1 MPSSPPNRGALGFI
15 LVTLIINSM
24 GIGLMMPVM
33 PSLLTEL
40 TQLPVS
46 EAARWG
52 GALSVIYALM
62 QFVFGPTL
70 GNLSDRYGR
79 RPVLLVSMFTM
90 AVDYL
95 VMALSWHLAVL
106 FIGRTLSGVAGAT
119 FSAASAYIADVSS
132 KEDRAKNFGL
142 VGAGF
147 GVGFVLG
154 PMIGGFLGEFG
165 PRAPFFAAAALSFV
179 NFLFGYFMLPETLKP
194 ENRRSFDWKRANPLG
209 ALKQV
214 AKFPA
219 VRTLL
224 LAVFLFDIAHY
235 VYPAVWSFYAQE
247 VFAWT
252 PADIG
257 LSLAFVG
264 IGFAFVQ
271 GYLIRVLEPKLG
283 PGRTLLIALS
293 ANLVAFAGLA
303 VAESGWMAYAMVTF
317 AAFGAMAT
325 PAFTGL
331 MSNRIPDNAQ
341 GELQGLISSA
351 AGLSMVISPFVM
363 TQTFA
368 YFSAPEAPI
377 HFPGAPFALAWLL
390 ILASML
396 IALPFLKPRHA
407 LSGDAGNGRPAG
419 GEQDDNRTTS

>member
-1 MPSSPPNRGALGFI
+1 MPSGETKRGALGFI
-15 LVTLIINSM
+15 LVTLTINSM
-24 GIGLMMPVM
+24 GIGLMMPVL
-33 PSLLTEL
+33 PSLLTDL

-52 GALSVIYALM
+52 GALSVVYALM

-70 GNLSDRYGR
+70 GNLSDRFGR

-154 PMIGGFLGEFG
+154 PMIGGYLGEYG
-165 PRAPFFAAAALSFV
+165 PRAPFYAAAALSFV
-179 NFLFGYFMLPETLKP
+179 NFLFGYFVLPETLKP
-194 ENRRSFDWKRANPLG
+194 ENRRAFDWKRANPLG

-214 AKFPA
+214 AKYPA

-224 LAVFLFDIAHY
+224 LAIFLFDIAHY
-235 VYPAVWSFYAQE
+235 VYPAVWSFYAEE

-264 IGFAFVQ
+264 VGFVFVQ

-283 PGRTLLIALS
+283 PGRTLLIGLS

-303 VAESGWMAYAMVTF
+303 FASSGWMAYAMIIF
-317 AAFGAMAT
+317 AAFGALAT

-331 MSNRIPDNAQ
+331 MSNRMPDNAQ

-351 AGLSMVISPFVM
+351 AGLSLVISPFVM
-363 TQTFA
+363 TQIFA
-368 YFSAPEAPI
+368 NFSGPAATI
-377 HFPGAPFALAWLL
+377 TFPGAPFALAWLL

-396 IALPFLKPRHA
+396 IALPFMKLTDDGIPASDPSEQKKPA
-407 LSGDAGNGRPAG
+407 
-419 GEQDDNRTTS
+419 E

>member
-1 MPSSPPNRGALGFI
+1 MPSNPPNRGALGFI

-70 GNLSDRYGR
+70 GNLSDRFGR

-95 VMALSWHLAVL
+95 VMALSWNLLVL
-106 FIGRTLSGVAGAT
+106 FIGRTISGVAGAT

-132 KEDRAKNFGL
+132 KKDRAKNFGL

-154 PMIGGFLGEFG
+154 PMIGGFLGEYG

-179 NFLFGYFMLPETLKP
+179 NFLFGYFILPETLKQ
-194 ENRRSFDWKRANPLG
+194 ENRRPFDWKRANPLG
-209 ALKQV
+209 ALKQI

-224 LAVFLFDIAHY
+224 LALFLFDIGHY
-235 VYPAVWSFYAQE
+235 VYPAIWSFFTQE
-247 VFAWT
+247 RFAWT

-257 LSLAFVG
+257 LSLALVG
-264 IGFAFVQ
+264 VGFAIAQ
-271 GYLIRVLEPKLG
+271 GYLIRVIEPKFG
-283 PGRTLLIALS
+283 AGRTLFIGLS
-293 ANLVAFAGLA
+293 ANLVAMTGLA
-303 VAESGWMAYAMVTF
+303 FAESGWMAYAMIVF
-317 AAFGAMAT
+317 ASLGALAT

-341 GELQGLISSA
+341 GELQGLISA
-351 AGLSMVISPFVM
+351 VAGLSMVISPFVM

-368 YFSAPEAPI
+368 YFSAPGAPFY
-377 HFPGAPFALAWLL
+377 FPGAPFALAWLL
-390 ILASML
+390 ILAAML
-396 IALPFLKPRHA
+396 IALPFLKLGNT
-407 LSGDAGNGRPAG
+407 LSDSAEPG
-419 GEQDDNRTTS
+419 NRTP

>member
-1 MPSSPPNRGALGFI
+1 MAAGMSKRSALIFI
-15 LVTLIINSM
+15 LITLIINSM

-33 PSLLTEL
+33 PALMTEL
-40 TQLPVS
+40 TSLPVS
-46 EAARWG
+46 DAARWG
-52 GALSVIYALM
+52 GALSVLYALM
-62 QFVFGPTL
+62 QFLFGPTI
-70 GNLSDRYGR
+70 GNLSDRFGR
-79 RPVLLVSMFTM
+79 RPVLLISMFVM

-95 VMALSWHLAVL
+95 IMALAWHLAIL
-106 FIGRTLSGVAGAT
+106 FVARTLSGVAGAT

-165 PRAPFFAAAALSFV
+165 PRAPFYAAAALSFV
-179 NFLFGYFMLPETLKP
+179 NFLFGYFILPETLKP
-194 ENRRSFDWKRANPLG
+194 ENKRPFDWKRANPLG

-214 AKFPA
+214 ANYPA

-224 LAVFLFDIAHY
+224 IALFLFDIGHY
-235 VYPAVWSFYAQE
+235 VYPAVWSYYATE

-252 PADIG
+252 PGDIG

-264 IGFAFVQ
+264 IAFAVVQ
-271 GYLIRVLEPKLG
+271 GYLIRIMEPKLG
-283 PGRTLLIALS
+283 AGRTLFVGLAAS
-293 ANLVAFAGLA
+293 LVAFTGLA
-303 VAESGWMAYAMVTF
+303 FASTGWMAYSMIIF
-317 AAFGAMAT
+317 AAFGALAT

-331 MSNRIPDNAQ
+331 MSNRIPDDAQ

-363 TQTFA
+363 TQTFS
-368 YFSAPEAPI
+368 YFSGPDAVI
-377 HFPGAPFALAWLL
+377 TFPGAPFALAWLL
-390 ILASML
+390 ILASM
-396 IALPFLKPRHA
+396 IFALPFMQLQEKLP
-407 LSGDAGNGRPAG
+407 SGKKTGRKETPA
-419 GEQDDNRTTS
+419 E

>member
-1 MPSSPPNRGALGFI
+1 MPSGDSKRSALGFI

-40 TQLPVS
+40 TSLPVS
-46 EAARWG
+46 DAARWG
-52 GALSVIYALM
+52 GALSVVYALM
-62 QFVFGPTL
+62 QFGFGPTL
-70 GNLSDRYGR
+70 GNLSDRFGR
-79 RPVLLVSMFTM
+79 RPVLLVSMFAM

-106 FIGRTLSGVAGAT
+106 FLGRVLSGVAGAT

-154 PMIGGFLGEFG
+154 PMIGGFLGEYG
-165 PRAPFFAAAALSFV
+165 PRAPFYAAAALSFI
-179 NFLFGYFMLPETLKP
+179 NFLFGYFVLPETLRE
-194 ENRRSFDWKRANPLG
+194 ENRRAFDWKRANPLG
-209 ALKQV
+209 ALKQISQY
-214 AKFPA
+214 PA

-235 VYPAVWSFYAQE
+235 VYPAVWSYYVEE

-252 PADIG
+252 PGDIG

-264 IGFAFVQ
+264 VGFAFVQ

-283 PGRTLLIALS
+283 PGRTLMAGLS
-293 ANLVAFAGLA
+293 ANLLAFAGLA
-303 VAESGWMAYAMVTF
+303 VASSGWQVYAMVSF
-317 AAFGAMAT
+317 AALGALAT

-351 AGLSMVISPFVM
+351 AGLSMVVSPFVM
-363 TQTFA
+363 TQV
-368 YFSAPEAPI
+368 FSHFSGPDAAI
-377 HFPGAPFALAWLL
+377 SFPGAPFALAWIL

-396 IALPFLKPRHA
+396 IALPFMRLQEKVAAVQKPADRET
-407 LSGDAGNGRPAG
+407 PA
-419 GEQDDNRTTS
+419 E

>member
-1 MPSSPPNRGALGFI
+1 MPAGMSKRSALTFI
-15 LVTLIINSM
+15 LITLVINSM

-40 TQLPVS
+40 TLLPVS
-46 EAARWG
+46 DAARWG

-62 QFVFGPTL
+62 QFLCGPTL
-70 GNLSDRYGR
+70 GNLSDRFGR
-79 RPVLLVSMFTM
+79 RPVLLVSMFAM

-106 FIGRTLSGVAGAT
+106 FVGRMLSGVAGAT

-154 PMIGGFLGEFG
+154 PMIGGFLGEYG
-165 PRAPFFAAAALSFV
+165 SRAPFYAAAALSFV
-179 NFLFGYFMLPETLKP
+179 NFLFGYFMLPETLKE
-194 ENRRSFDWKRANPLG
+194 ENRRDFDWKRANPLG
-209 ALKQV
+209 ALKQI
-214 AKFPA
+214 AHYPA

-235 VYPAVWSFYAQE
+235 VYPAVWSYYAEE
-247 VFAWT
+247 VFSWT
-252 PADIG
+252 PGDIG

-264 IGFAFVQ
+264 VGFAFVQ

-283 PGRTLLIALS
+283 PGRTLLIGLS

-303 VAESGWMAYAMVTF
+303 IADTGWMAYAMVTF
-317 AAFGAMAT
+317 AAFGALAT

-368 YFSAPEAPI
+368 YFSGPDAVVA
-377 HFPGAPFALAWLL
+377 FPGAPFALAWIL

-396 IALPFLKPRHA
+396 IALPFMKLQEKHQ
-407 LSGDAGNGRPAG
+407 AG
-419 GEQDDNRTTS
+419 GDKSADQQNPAE

>member
-1 MPSSPPNRGALGFI
+1 MQTGSTKRSALGFI
-15 LVTLIINSM
+15 LVTLTLNSM

-40 TQLPVS
+40 TTLPVS
-46 EAARWG
+46 DAARWG
-52 GALSVIYALM
+52 GALSVVYALM

-70 GNLSDRYGR
+70 GSLSDRFGR

-95 VMALSWHLAVL
+95 IMALSLNLAML
-106 FIGRTLSGVAGAT
+106 FVGRTLSGVAGAT

-132 KEDRAKNFGL
+132 KKDRAKNFGL

-147 GVGFVLG
+147 GIGFVLG
-154 PMIGGFLGEFG
+154 PMIGGFLGEYG
-165 PRAPFFAAAALSFV
+165 PRAPFYAAAALSLV
-179 NFLFGYFMLPETLKP
+179 NFLFGWFVLPETLAA
-194 ENRRSFDWKRANPLG
+194 ENRRNFDWKRANPLG
-209 ALKQV
+209 ALRQL
-214 AKFPA
+214 AAHPA

-235 VYPAVWSFYAQE
+235 VYPAVWSYYSEE
-247 VFAWT
+247 VFGWT

-264 IGFAFVQ
+264 IGFAVVQ

-283 PGRTLLIALS
+283 PGRTLFLGLA

-303 VAESGWMAYAMVTF
+303 VADTGWMAYSLICF
-317 AAFGAMAT
+317 AALGALAT

-331 MSNRIPDNAQ
+331 MSNRVPDNAQ
-341 GELQGLISSA
+341 GELQGMIASA
-351 AGLSMVISPFVM
+351 AGLSMVISPLVM
-363 TQTFA
+363 TQVFA
-368 YFSAPEAPI
+368 AFSGPDAVLL
-377 HFPGAPFALAWLL
+377 FPGAPFALAGLL
-390 ILASML
+390 VLASLL
-396 IALPFLKPRHA
+396 IALPFIRKHEQSTPD
-407 LSGDAGNGRPAG
+407 STEQSSPA
-419 GEQDDNRTTS
+419 E

>member
-1 MPSSPPNRGALGFI
+1 M
-15 LVTLIINSM
+15 VTLTLNSM

-40 TQLPVS
+40 TSLPVS

-52 GALSVIYALM
+52 GALSVVYALM

-70 GNLSDRYGR
+70 GNLSDRFGR
-79 RPVLLVSMFTM
+79 RPVLLVSMFSM
-90 AVDYL
+90 VLDYL
-95 VMALSWHLAVL
+95 IMALSWNLAVL

-132 KEDRAKNFGL
+132 KKDRAKNFGL

-147 GVGFVLG
+147 GIGFVLG
-154 PMIGGFLGEFG
+154 PMIGGFLGEYG
-165 PRAPFFAAAALSFV
+165 PRAPFYAAAALSFV
-179 NFLFGYFMLPETLKP
+179 NFVFGWFVLPETLKD
-194 ENRRSFDWKRANPLG
+194 ENRRSFDWKRANPFG
-209 ALKQV
+209 ALKQL
-214 AKFPA
+214 AAHPA

-235 VYPAVWSFYAQE
+235 VYPAVWSYYSEE
-247 VFAWT
+247 VFGWS
-252 PADIG
+252 PGDIG

-283 PGRTLLIALS
+283 SGRTLLIGLV

-303 VAESGWMAYAMVTF
+303 VASSGWMAYSLICF
-317 AAFGAMAT
+317 AAFGALAT

-331 MSNRIPDNAQ
+331 MSNRVPDNAQ
-341 GELQGLISSA
+341 GELQGMISSA

-363 TQTFA
+363 TQIFA
-368 YFSAPEAPI
+368 EFSGPTATVQ
-377 HFPGAPFALAWLL
+377 FPGAPFALAGLL
-390 ILASML
+390 ILASLL
-396 IALPFLKPRHA
+396 IALPFIRKELKTSPVSA
-407 LSGDAGNGRPAG
+407 EEKTPA
-419 GEQDDNRTTS
+419 E

>member
-1 MPSSPPNRGALGFI
+1 LQSGSSKRSALTFI

-24 GIGLMMPVM
+24 GIGLMIPVM

-40 TQLPVS
+40 TTLPVS
-46 EAARWG
+46 DAARWG
-52 GALSVIYALM
+52 GWLSVVYALM
-62 QFVFGPTL
+62 QFGFGPTL
-70 GNLSDRYGR
+70 GNLSDRFGR
-79 RPVLLVSMFTM
+79 RPVLLVSMFAM

-95 VMALSWHLAVL
+95 IMALSWHLAVL

-147 GVGFVLG
+147 GVGFVFG
-154 PMIGGFLGEFG
+154 PIIGGFLGEYG
-165 PRAPFFAAAALSFV
+165 TRAPFYAAAALSFI
-179 NFLFGYFMLPETLKP
+179 NFLFGYFMLPETLKQ
-194 ENRRSFDWKRANPLG
+194 ENRRDFDWKRANPLG
-209 ALKQV
+209 ALKQI
-214 AKFPA
+214 AAYPA

-235 VYPAVWSFYAQE
+235 VYPAVWSYYTEE
-247 VFAWT
+247 VFSWG
-252 PADIG
+252 PGDIG
-257 LSLAFVG
+257 LSLAVVG

-283 PGRTLLIALS
+283 PGRTLFIALC
-293 ANLVAFAGLA
+293 ANLLAFIGLSFATAGWA
-303 VAESGWMAYAMVTF
+303 AYAMIGF
-317 AAFGAMAT
+317 AALGAMAT

-351 AGLSMVISPFVM
+351 AGLSMVVSPFVM
-363 TQTFA
+363 TQSFA
-368 YFSAPEAPI
+368 MFSGPDAQFV
-377 HFPGAPFALAWLL
+377 FPGAPFALAGML

-396 IALPFLKPRHA
+396 IALPFMRLQEK
-407 LSGDAGNGRPAG
+407 RPAG
-419 GEQDDNRTTS
+419 DGTRETKSPAE

>member
-1 MPSSPPNRGALGFI
+1 MPAGMSKRSALTFI
-15 LVTLIINSM
+15 LITLIINSM

-40 TQLPVS
+40 TSLPVS

-62 QFVFGPTL
+62 QFLCGPTL
-70 GNLSDRYGR
+70 GNLSDRFGR
-79 RPVLLVSMFTM
+79 RPVLLVSMFAM

-95 VMALSWHLAVL
+95 IMALSWHLVIL

-154 PMIGGFLGEFG
+154 PMIGGFLGEYG
-165 PRAPFFAAAALSFV
+165 PRAPFYAAALLSFI
-179 NFLFGYFMLPETLKP
+179 NFLFGYFMLPETLK
-194 ENRRSFDWKRANPLG
+194 EDNKRSFDWKRANPLG
-209 ALKQV
+209 ALKQI
-214 AKFPA
+214 AKYPA

-235 VYPAVWSFYAQE
+235 VYPAVWSYYAEE

-252 PADIG
+252 PGDIG

-264 IGFAFVQ
+264 VGFAFVQ
-271 GYLIRVLEPKLG
+271 GYLIRVLEPKFG
-283 PGRTLLIALS
+283 PGRTLLIGLC

-303 VAESGWMAYAMVTF
+303 VADTGWMAYAMVTF
-317 AAFGAMAT
+317 AAFGALAT

-351 AGLSMVISPFVM
+351 AGLSMVVSPFVM

-368 YFSAPEAPI
+368 HFSGPDAVI
-377 HFPGAPFALAWLL
+377 SFPGAPFALAWLL

-396 IALPFLKPRHA
+396 IALPFIKLQKKH
-407 LSGDAGNGRPAG
+407 LSDATASERENPA
-419 GEQDDNRTTS
+419 E

>member
-1 MPSSPPNRGALGFI
+1 VQSGPSKRRSLGFI
-15 LVTLIINSM
+15 LVTLTLNSM

-40 TQLPVS
+40 TSLPVS

-52 GALSVIYALM
+52 GALAVVYALM

-79 RPVLLVSMFTM
+79 RPVLLVSMFAM

-95 VMALSWHLAVL
+95 IMALSWNLAVL
-106 FIGRTLSGVAGAT
+106 FVGRTLAGVSGAT
-119 FSAASAYIADVSS
+119 FSAASAYIADVSA

-154 PMIGGFLGEFG
+154 PMIGGFLGEYG
-165 PRAPFFAAAALSFV
+165 PRAPFYAAAALSFV
-179 NFLFGYFMLPETLKP
+179 NFLFGWFVLPETLKA
-194 ENRRSFDWKRANPLG
+194 ENRRDFSWRRANPMG
-209 ALKQV
+209 ALKQL
-214 AKFPA
+214 ATYPA

-235 VYPAVWSFYAQE
+235 VYPAVWSYYSEE
-247 VFAWT
+247 VFGWS
-252 PADIG
+252 PGDIG

-283 PGRTLLIALS
+283 SGRTLLIGLV
-293 ANLVAFAGLA
+293 ANLAAFAGLA
-303 VAESGWMAYAMVTF
+303 VADSGWMAYSLICF
-317 AAFGAMAT
+317 AALGALAT

-331 MSNRIPDNAQ
+331 MSNRVPDDAQ
-341 GELQGLISSA
+341 GELQGMISSA

-363 TQTFA
+363 TQIFATFSGPDA
-368 YFSAPEAPI
+368 TVQ
-377 HFPGAPFALAWLL
+377 FPGAPFALAGLL
-390 ILASML
+390 ILASLL
-396 IALPFLKPRHA
+396 IALPFIRKDL
-407 LSGDAGNGRPAG
+407 NPAPAT
-419 GEQDDNRTTS
+419 GEEKAPAE

>member
-1 MPSSPPNRGALGFI
+1 MPSGTTKRSALSFI

-33 PSLLTEL
+33 PSLLIEL
-40 TQLPVS
+40 TSLPVS
-46 EAARWG
+46 DVARWG

-62 QFVFGPTL
+62 QFGFGPTI
-70 GNLSDRYGR
+70 GNLSDRFGR
-79 RPVLLVSMFTM
+79 RPVLLVSMFAM

-95 VMALSWHLAVL
+95 IMALSWHLAIL
-106 FIGRTLSGVAGAT
+106 FVGRTLSGVAGAT
-119 FSAASAYIADVSS
+119 YSAASAYIADVSS
-132 KEDRAKNFGL
+132 KEERAKNFGL

-154 PMIGGFLGEFG
+154 PMIGGFLGEYG
-165 PRAPFFAAAALSFV
+165 PRAPFYAAALLSFI
-179 NFLFGYFMLPETLKP
+179 NFLFGYFMLPETLKK
-194 ENRRSFDWKRANPLG
+194 ENRRAFDWKRANPLG
-209 ALKQV
+209 ALKEI
-214 AKFPA
+214 AAYPA

-235 VYPAVWSFYAQE
+235 VYPAVWSYYSEE
-247 VFAWT
+247 VFGWT
-252 PADIG
+252 PGDIG

-283 PGRTLLIALS
+283 PGRTLLFGLS
-293 ANLVAFAGLA
+293 ANLLAFAGLA
-303 VAESGWMAYAMVTF
+303 VASAGWMAYAMICF
-317 AAFGAMAT
+317 AALGALAT
-325 PAFTGL
+325 PAFAGL

-351 AGLSMVISPFVM
+351 AGLSMVVSPLVM
-363 TQTFA
+363 TQVFS
-368 YFSAPEAPI
+368 YFSGPDAAVS
-377 HFPGAPFALAWLL
+377 FPGAPFVLAGIL

-396 IALPFLKPRHA
+396 IALPFMRLQETVHA
-407 LSGDAGNGRPAG
+407 TSGSSDQNSPA
-419 GEQDDNRTTS
+419 E

>member
-1 MPSSPPNRGALGFI
+1 MPSGETKRGALGFI

-52 GALSVIYALM
+52 GALSVVYALM

-70 GNLSDRYGR
+70 GNLSDRFGR
-79 RPVLLVSMFTM
+79 RPVLLVSMFSM
-90 AVDYL
+90 AIDYL
-95 VMALSWHLAVL
+95 VMALSWHLAIL

-154 PMIGGFLGEFG
+154 PMIGGYLGEYG
-165 PRAPFFAAAALSFV
+165 PRAPFFAAAALSFI

-194 ENRRSFDWKRANPLG
+194 ENRRAFDWKRANPLG
-209 ALKQV
+209 ALKQI
-214 AKFPA
+214 AKYPA

-235 VYPAVWSFYAQE
+235 VYPAVWSFYAEE

-264 IGFAFVQ
+264 VGFAFVQ

-283 PGRTLLIALS
+283 PGRTLLIGLS

-303 VAESGWMAYAMVTF
+303 FANSGAMAYAMIVF
-317 AAFGAMAT
+317 ASFGAMAT

-331 MSNRIPDNAQ
+331 MSNRMPDNAQ

-351 AGLSMVISPFVM
+351 AGLSLVISPFVM
-363 TQTFA
+363 TQIFA
-368 YFSAPEAPI
+368 HFSGPGATI
-377 HFPGAPFALAWLL
+377 SFPGAPFALAWLL

-396 IALPFLKPRHA
+396 IALPFMKLKDDRT
-407 LSGDAGNGRPAG
+407 SGSDQVERKKPA
-419 GEQDDNRTTS
+419 E

>member
-1 MPSSPPNRGALGFI
+1 VQSGPSKRRSLGFI
-15 LVTLIINSM
+15 LGTLTLNSM

-40 TQLPVS
+40 TSLPVS

-52 GALSVIYALM
+52 GALAVVYALM

-79 RPVLLVSMFTM
+79 RPVLLVSMFAM

-95 VMALSWHLAVL
+95 IMALSWNLAVL
-106 FIGRTLSGVAGAT
+106 FVGRTLAGVSGAT
-119 FSAASAYIADVSS
+119 FSAASAYIADVSA

-154 PMIGGFLGEFG
+154 PMIGGFLGEYG
-165 PRAPFFAAAALSFV
+165 PRAPFYAAAALSFV
-179 NFLFGYFMLPETLKP
+179 NFLFGWFVLPETLKA
-194 ENRRSFDWKRANPLG
+194 ENRRDFSWRRANPMG
-209 ALKQV
+209 ALKQL
-214 AKFPA
+214 ATYPA

-235 VYPAVWSFYAQE
+235 VYPAVWSYYSEE
-247 VFAWT
+247 VFGWS
-252 PADIG
+252 PGDIG

-283 PGRTLLIALS
+283 SGRTLLIGLV
-293 ANLVAFAGLA
+293 ANLAAFAGLA
-303 VAESGWMAYAMVTF
+303 VADSGWMAYSLICF
-317 AAFGAMAT
+317 AALGALAT

-331 MSNRIPDNAQ
+331 MSNRVPDDAQ
-341 GELQGLISSA
+341 GELQGMISSA

-363 TQTFA
+363 TQIFATFSGPDA
-368 YFSAPEAPI
+368 TVQ
-377 HFPGAPFALAWLL
+377 FPGAPFALAGLL
-390 ILASML
+390 ILASLL
-396 IALPFLKPRHA
+396 IALPFIRKDL
-407 LSGDAGNGRPAG
+407 NPAPAT
-419 GEQDDNRTTS
+419 GEEKAPAE

>member
-1 MPSSPPNRGALGFI
+1 MQTGLSKRSALGFI
-15 LVTLIINSM
+15 LVTLTINSM

-40 TQLPVS
+40 TELPVS
-46 EAARWG
+46 DAARWG
-52 GALSVIYALM
+52 GALSVVYALM
-62 QFVFGPTL
+62 QFACGPTL
-70 GNLSDRYGR
+70 GNLSDRFGR
-79 RPVLLVSMFTM
+79 RPVLLASMFAM

-95 VMALSWHLAVL
+95 IMALSWSLAIL

-119 FSAASAYIADVSS
+119 FAAASAYIADVSS

-142 VGAGF
+142 IGAGF

-154 PMIGGFLGEFG
+154 PMIGGFLGEWG
-165 PRAPFFAAAALSFV
+165 PRAPFYAAAALSFV
-179 NFLFGYFMLPETLKP
+179 NFLFGYFVLPETLKV
-194 ENRRSFDWKRANPLG
+194 ENKRKFKWKRANPLG
-209 ALKQV
+209 ALKQI
-214 AKFPA
+214 AHYPA

-235 VYPAVWSFYAQE
+235 VYPAIWSYYTEE
-247 VFAWT
+247 VFRWS
-252 PADIG
+252 PGDIG

-264 IGFAFVQ
+264 VGFAFVQ

-283 PGRTLLIALS
+283 PGRTLLIGLV
-293 ANLVAFAGLA
+293 ANLIAFTGLSFA
-303 VAESGWMAYAMVTF
+303 QSGWMAYAMVAF
-317 AAFGAMAT
+317 ASFGALAT

-351 AGLSMVISPFVM
+351 AGLSMVFSPFVM
-363 TQTFA
+363 TQV
-368 YFSAPEAPI
+368 FSHFSGPDAAVY
-377 HFPGAPFALAWLL
+377 FPGAPFALAGLL

-396 IALPFLKPRHA
+396 IALPFMRLQEKT
-407 LSGDAGNGRPAG
+407 PASARN
-419 GEQDDNRTTS
+419 EKKENPAE